1 MHTLLALFF
10 FVFALI
16 NDFPTTLCADDPRY
30 SNCSTTIR
38 CGNIADISYPFWG
51 VNRPSYC
58 GKSGFEL
65 KCEDDVPRIE
75 MGENTLR
82 ILSLNHQQKSLKAA
96 REDYWNG
103 YCPSK
108 LIDTTI
114 DFDHFDYGPNLRN
127 LTLFYGC
134 LPSTSLPSFLNNCTI
149 DGVMMDVSYAVSSG
163 LGDIRPGVC
172 RGSVIVPISETAAE
186 NLEVNPLTMNDAL
199 KGGFDLKWHVDND
212 QCKNCIDSEGACG
225 YNQTTNSFIC
235 FCRNQTSETTCPLTQ
250 GTNFSAFFSLSSC
263 VLINA
268 MNGMDMAY
276 KSLSLSLKMYSPVLP
291 TKPWFL
297 IIIALILI
305 HAPESVFGNNYSSC
319 SKLFSCGNLE
329 DIGYPFWGSDR
340 PESCGFPRFGLTCRG
355 DEVPEM
361 TIGEVTYR
369 VLEINNNTRNLK
381 LARTDYW
388 DNICPQYLRNTT
400 LIPGLEY
407 SSDQDITLYYHCL
420 PPSTNLPPIM
430 RLFGQ
435 FSCNINGTDNIIGY
449 IMARSLTD
457 PEFNGLVTS
466 INGSL
471 GTCNSSVTVPLLTSQ
486 VPTVEANPN
495 SGNLT
500 EALRAGFELQ
510 WSTND
515 ALCDSCIGSGGQCG
529 QNISSGQFLCYC
541 TNATFPNNCNGIPL
555 TPAADYNTTFTN
567 CNQTI
572 SCGPITNL
580 TYPFTGGPRPAHC
593 GPPGFHLTCSNNST
607 LELLTNSLSYR
618 VIHVDP
624 RTQTMTLSRS
634 DLYNNPSPCMPNF
647 TNTTLNSTFFTQT
660 PDNQNVTF
668 FYGCYALN
676 SSSYV
681 PPNLFTCNNSG
692 AYYVVGPVPVDPV
705 FNVIDCGVSV
715 VVPMLKSAA
724 DELVRN
730 RTLLGEVLME
740 GFNVNYSIP
749 YGDECSECLDSGGEC
764 GWFSGRPVCICGDRV
779 CDTTDNKSKTNVP
792 MVTGLAIAGAVLAGI
807 GIGMLILRLRQR
819 KKKIA
824 DQTQSRDLPTPPS
837 SKGAPPSSTTN
848 LSQSIPSYSTSR
860 SYHHHDIEKGSTY
873 FGAHVFSYEELEE
886 ATECFNPS
894 KELGEGGFGTVYY
907 GVLRDGRVVA
917 VKRLYESNF
926 KRVEQYMNEI
936 EILTRIRHPNLVTL
950 YGCTSRRSREL
961 LLVYEYIP
969 NGTVADHL
977 HGKMSNSG
985 LLPWPVRHRYDIN
998 LANMAI
1004 SRIQNHALHELIDP
1018 SLGFESDY
1026 AVKTTMTAV
1035 SALAFRCLQQDR
1047 EMRPSMEE
1055 VLQALEAIQNK
1066 ELGAEKAEVVDI
1078 TTEVVDIRSDDVGLL
1093 KHIPPPLSPDS
1104 VNEKWVSS
1112 STIDTTPHFPPPLS
1126 PDRVN
1131 EKWVSS

>member
-1 MHTLLALFF
+1 
-10 FVFALI
+10 
-16 NDFPTTLCADDPRY
+16 
-30 SNCSTTIR
+30 
-38 CGNIADISYPFWG
+38 
-51 VNRPSYC
+51 
-58 GKSGFEL
+58 
-65 KCEDDVPRIE
+65 
-75 MGENTLR
+75 
-82 ILSLNHQQKSLKAA
+82 
-96 REDYWNG
+96 
-103 YCPSK
+103 
-108 LIDTTI
+108 
-114 DFDHFDYGPNLRN
+114 
-127 LTLFYGC
+127 
-134 LPSTSLPSFLNNCTI
+134 
-149 DGVMMDVSYAVSSG
+149 
-163 LGDIRPGVC
+163 
-172 RGSVIVPISETAAE
+172 
-186 NLEVNPLTMNDAL
+186 
-199 KGGFDLKWHVDND
+199 
-212 QCKNCIDSEGACG
+212 
-225 YNQTTNSFIC
+225 
-235 FCRNQTSETTCPLTQ
+235 
-250 GTNFSAFFSLSSC
+250 
-263 VLINA
+263 
-268 MNGMDMAY
+268 
-276 KSLSLSLKMYSPVLP
+276 
-291 TKPWFL
+291 
-297 IIIALILI
+297 
-305 HAPESVFGNNYSSC
+305 
-319 SKLFSCGNLE
+319 
-329 DIGYPFWGSDR
+329 
-340 PESCGFPRFGLTCRG
+340 
-355 DEVPEM
+355 
-361 TIGEVTYR
+361 
-369 VLEINNNTRNLK
+369 
-381 LARTDYW
+381 
-388 DNICPQYLRNTT
+388 
-400 LIPGLEY
+400 
-407 SSDQDITLYYHCL
+407 
-420 PPSTNLPPIM
+420 
-430 RLFGQ
+430 
-435 FSCNINGTDNIIGY
+435 
-449 IMARSLTD
+449 
-457 PEFNGLVTS
+457 
-466 INGSL
+466 
-471 GTCNSSVTVPLLTSQ
+471 
-486 VPTVEANPN
+486 
-495 SGNLT
+495 
-500 EALRAGFELQ
+500 
-510 WSTND
+510 
-515 ALCDSCIGSGGQCG
+515 
-529 QNISSGQFLCYC
+529 
-541 TNATFPNNCNGIPL
+541 
-555 TPAADYNTTFTN
+555 
-567 CNQTI
+567 
-572 SCGPITNL
+572 
-580 TYPFTGGPRPAHC
+580 
-593 GPPGFHLTCSNNST
+593 
-607 LELLTNSLSYR
+607 
-618 VIHVDP
+618 
-624 RTQTMTLSRS
+624 MTLSRS
-634 DLYNNPSPCMPNF
+634 NLYNNPSPCMPNF

-676 SSSYV
+676 SSSYE

-705 FNVIDCGVSV
+705 FNVINCGVSV

-730 RTLLGEVLME
+730 RTLLGQVLME

-764 GWFSGRPVCICGDRV
+764 GWFSGRPVCICGDRI
-779 CDTTDNKSKTNVP
+779 CDSTEKEVEQFLALSL
-792 MVTGLAIAGAVLAGI
+792 GLAIAGAVLAGI

-848 LSQSIPSYSTSR
+848 LSQSTPSYSTSR
-860 SYHHHDIEKGSTY
+860 SYHHDIEKGSTY

-985 LLPWPVRHRYDIN
+985 LLPWPVRLNIAVESARALAYLHASDIIHRDVKTNNILLDKNFHLTEKSDVYSFGVVLIELISSKQAVDTNRHRYDIN

-1078 TTEVVDIRSDDVGLL
+1078 ITSEAAEVVDIRSDDVGLL

-1112 STIDTTPHFPPPLS
+1112 STIDTTPH
-1126 PDRVN
+1126 RVN
-1131 EKWVSS
+1131 EKWCAVAGSPGRSPTTSPVVHLRRRKTLRMLLNRSSTTERRRFYRRHDDNSFDPPPQPPPPPPPTVPSATSTAENKKNSNGKKSRRKLKELFVASPPFEERESNNNNKSCAEETVDLLPGTASSGDGFSSRGSGSLRPITASFRYRLLRRAWRPMLVTIPE